1 MPHTCLQ
8 VLDRGDAGEVVIER
22 PGVFGQQRDH
32 EEVRVVREV
41 LHYGG
46 DAVRIDRLQGVQ
58 QYERHRLVEVVDEIP
73 RQREDQ
79 ARDLAF
85 TLGEVADGVL
95 VGRAVVGRPDD
106 VELEAGRAPLASPPS
121 IRSIQIRS
129 MFS

>member
-41 LHYGG
+41 LHQGG

-58 QYERHRLVEVVDEIP
+58 QYEWQRLVEVVDEIP

-85 TLGEVADGVL
+85 TPGEVVDGVL